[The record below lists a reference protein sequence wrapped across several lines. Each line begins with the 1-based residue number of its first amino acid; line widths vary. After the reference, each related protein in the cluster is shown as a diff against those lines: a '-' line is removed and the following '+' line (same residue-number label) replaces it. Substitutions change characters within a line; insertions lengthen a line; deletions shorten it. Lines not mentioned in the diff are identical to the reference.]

1 MLKTKT
7 KNDLPIVICIPMSNL
22 SLEKL
27 NDGHSKGV
35 GRGSSKNLLGT
46 HQCNSRLLRGSFG
59 CAVERGGGHGG
70 KPVRPEQNPRIS

>member
-27 NDGHSKGV
+27 NDGY
-35 GRGSSKNLLGT
+35 
-46 HQCNSRLLRGSFG
+46 
-59 CAVERGGGHGG
+59 RGGGEGAVV
-70 KPVRPEQNPRIS
+70 KTC